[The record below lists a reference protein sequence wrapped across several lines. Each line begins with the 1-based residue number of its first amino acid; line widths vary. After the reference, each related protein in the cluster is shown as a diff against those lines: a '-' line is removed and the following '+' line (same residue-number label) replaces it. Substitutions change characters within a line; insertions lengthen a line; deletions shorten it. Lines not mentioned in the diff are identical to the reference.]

1 MTDLRDELREL
12 GRGITVEARDEMAD
26 LVLGAI
32 SVPRQRTHKW
42 RRWMAALA
50 ALLAAVGVSAAV
62 SAPVRGAITHV
73 FGFGGTEVRREPG
86 PPPASNPALP
96 GTHAADLAAAER
108 EVGFA
113 VRVPRAL
120 GVPASVTVSDRRVVS
135 LRYALPSG
143 PVQIDE
149 FRGDLGVLWEKYI
162 AGGLA
167 QRVEV
172 NGHDAVW
179 FDKPTTLVY
188 VLPDGSEDS
197 GSARQTDGTL
207 VWTEGNI
214 TYRLDGVRP
223 MAAALGLASGME

>member
-12 GRGITVEARDEMAD
+12 GHGITVEARDDMAD
-26 LVLGAI
+26 LVLATI
-32 SVPRQRTHKW
+32 SVPRRRTRKW
-42 RRWMAALA
+42 RRWVAALA

-120 GVPASVTVSDRRVVS
+120 GEPASVTVSDGRVVS
-135 LRYALPSG
+135 LGYTLPSG

-149 FRGDLGVLWEKYI
+149 FPGNLGVMWEKYI

-179 FDKPTTLVY
+179 FDKPITLVY
-188 VLPDGSEDS
+188 VLP
-197 GSARQTDGTL
+197 
-207 VWTEGNI
+207 
-214 TYRLDGVRP
+214 
-223 MAAALGLASGME
+223 

>member
-1 MTDLRDELREL
+1 MTDLRDELREV
-12 GRGITVEARDEMAD
+12 GRGITVEARDDMAD
-26 LVLGAI
+26 LVVAAI
-32 SVPRQRTHKW
+32 RVPRRRTHKW
-42 RRWMAALA
+42 RRWVAALA
-50 ALLAAVGVSAAV
+50 ALLAAVGVSAAL

-86 PPPASNPALP
+86 PPPASNPVLP

-120 GVPASVTVSDRRVVS
+120 GEPASITVSDRRVVS
-135 LRYALPSG
+135 LHYALSSG

-149 FRGDLGVLWEKYI
+149 FPGNLGVLWEKYI
-162 AGGLA
+162 AGGVA
-167 QRVEV
+167 QRTDV

-188 VLPDGSEDS
+188 VLPDGSDDS

-207 VWTEGNI
+207 IWTDGAI

-223 MAAALGLASGME
+223 LAAALAVASGMR

>member
-12 GRGITVEARDEMAD
+12 GRGITVETREDLAD
-26 LVLGAI
+26 LVLAAI
-32 SVPRQRTHKW
+32 RVPSRRTPTW
-42 RRWMAALA
+42 RRWVAALA
-50 ALLAAVGVSAAV
+50 ALLAAIGVSTAV

-73 FGFGGTEVRREPG
+73 FGLGGTEVHRQPG

-108 EVGFA
+108 QVGFA
-113 VRVPRAL
+113 VRVPRTL
-120 GVPASVTVSDRRVVS
+120 GEPASITVSDRRVVS
-135 LRYALPSG
+135 LHYASPSG

-149 FRGDLGVLWEKYI
+149 FPGNLGVLWEKYI

-188 VLPDGSEDS
+188 VLPDGSDDS
-197 GSARQTDGTL
+197 GSARRTDGTL
-207 VWTEGNI
+207 IWTEGLI

-223 MAAALGLASGME
+223 LAAALAVASGMW